1 MSFPSPGSPRSP
13 SVWRASRVAATEC
26 RDRLSG
32 RQSLPTPSSPRSQD
46 PAARRGLHAGAKA
59 VFLGTMALLG
69 LVGLLH
75 PGGPAILSIRPRGR
89 SLRLPLEARKR
100 AGATQDT
107 WRVVVRRMIGRPKI
121 GCQTLAR
128 ALTGPPG
135 EPDRPSDPSGTCPRR
150 LRTYTPREYARI
162 ALRLR
167 LGRCYPLRALGA
179 GDVRGRRQQA
189 SWRGAGSGRPASS
202 DGCPIG
208 RPTARAPRPRPLAR
222 RSYQCRHPER
232 RSYRTNGRQ
241 AGLAS
246 RPG

>member
-46 PAARRGLHAGAKA
+46 PAARRGLHAGTKA

-107 WRVVVRRMIGRPKI
+107 WRVVVRRMIGRPQI
-121 GCQTLAR
+121 GCQTPPWGDDGASGR
-128 ALTGPPG
+128 VRETVGPI
-135 EPDRPSDPSGTCPRR
+135 RTSRRR

-208 RPTARAPRPRPLAR
+208 RPTAHAPRPRPLAAAHH
-222 RSYQCRHPER
+222 QCRQPR
-232 RSYRTNGRQ
+232 SRSYRTNGRQ

-246 RPG
+246 CPG